1 MKIFDPE
8 GILSEKISEK
18 DKKEFHSK
26 FIENKSVFGVDIY
39 RYSDYPENIQVYVPV
54 LFNTIYYLTALGCIK
69 NEGFFFNNYAI
80 DYEGFKEK
88 FISTGDGGFQI
99 FDNPIQSIIFGAY
112 FELNV
117 RRFNSGSFVSIQ
129 NKNLHDIIGRIDLR
143 YCITFDKVYNYDANF
158 YGAGIINNARILAKD
173 NLNRL
178 LIDNWTLKWIEQQAN
193 TIENLVVAKKADFLK
208 MPAFKTFDKKSDSKI
223 FNDSDESTGAKSID
237 VQKIGSIRSK
247 NTQLDIY
254 NLKIQFLFNFN
265 GTKPV
270 FEREFKSFLYTI
282 GNLNTQGIQ

>member
-8 GILSEKISEK
+8 DILSKKISEK
-18 DKKEFHSK
+18 DKKEFHLK
-26 FIENKSVFGVDIY
+26 FVENKSVFGVDIY
-39 RYSDYPENIQVYVPV
+39 KYSEYSEEIQVYVPV
-54 LFNTIYYLTALGCIK
+54 LFNTIYYLTASGCIK
-69 NEGFFFNNYAI
+69 NEEFFFKTYAK
-80 DYEGFKEK
+80 DVEEFKEK

-99 FDNPIQSIIFGAY
+99 FDDPIQSILFGAY

-117 RRFNSGSFVSIQ
+117 RRFNSGSYVAMQ
-129 NKNLHDIIGRIDLR
+129 NKNLYNIIGRIDLR
-143 YCITFDKVYNYDANF
+143 YCITLDKIYNYDGNF

-193 TIENLVVAKKADFLK
+193 TIENLVVAKKSDFLK
-208 MPAFKTFDKKSDSKI
+208 MPAFKAFDETTKTKI
-223 FNDSDESTGAKSID
+223 FNDDDESTCVKSLDI
-237 VQKIGSIRSK
+237 QKIGSISSK

-265 GTKPV
+265 GTKPM

-282 GNLNTQGIQ
+282 GNLNTHGIQ